1 MKKGIE
7 GLRRALCEESAFSF
21 THKNKKHVSE
31 SVHFSQ
37 KTLMS
42 FVTSKYWEPVNKHKT
57 LVFEVRLTVGE
68 MNKTGLNLI
77 YVNVSFK
84 GDNSIDKIVI
94 ECQTDNGKK
103 TINVQKGT
111 REFAE
116 IEDLAFEYGK
126 KENFYI

>member
-1 MKKGIE
+1 
-7 GLRRALCEESAFSF
+7 
-21 THKNKKHVSE
+21 
-31 SVHFSQ
+31 
-37 KTLMS
+37 
-42 FVTSKYWEPVNKHKT
+42 
-57 LVFEVRLTVGE
+57 

>member
-1 MKKGIE
+1 MRKSIM
-7 GLRRALCEESAFSF
+7 GLSRVLSEAGGSGSD
-21 THKNKKHVSE
+21 KNKKHVSE

-57 LVFEVRLTVGE
+57 LVFEVRLTMGE
-68 MNKTGLNLI
+68 TDKTGLDLI

-116 IEDLAFEYGK
+116 LENLAFEYGK